1 MMKYFTR
8 WLLKVLAALILSLA
22 ANSCGNDEP
31 ELPVGY
37 YLSIHSQVM
46 LDLSD
51 NDENQ
56 GTAANMTSN
65 VISVTI
71 KRMKKALREAYPTPT
86 LTGNDAAVLT
96 ACDSVYRSYRSTYEP
111 SKVTVCSVVL
121 YKTRLD
127 DEVSKSSTPL
137 KTYHFSAMPDIISP
151 EGL

>member
-1 MMKYFTR
+1 MMKYSTR

-71 KRMKKALREAYPTPT
+71 KRMKK
-86 LTGNDAAVLT
+86 
-96 ACDSVYRSYRSTYEP
+96 
-111 SKVTVCSVVL
+111 
-121 YKTRLD
+121 
-127 DEVSKSSTPL
+127 
-137 KTYHFSAMPDIISP
+137 
-151 EGL
+151 